1 MSARRLGVVRLMTL
15 LSACAAPPHYEEPS
29 TLRGYEILITRQD
42 SLGRAVAQGL
52 RRRGFTV
59 RGQVRG
65 GGPPTVYVLTFPFR
79 ETEPPGLTSLNVRLA
94 DTRTGAIVAAV
105 SIPLDSLGSS
115 ATDRARIIVDS
126 LAASAALR
134 RLISPP

>member
-1 MSARRLGVVRLMTL
+1 MTL
-15 LSACAAPPHYEEPS
+15 LSACAAPSHYEEPS
-29 TLRGYEILITRQD
+29 ALRGYEILITRED

-59 RGQVRG
+59 RGHVRG
-65 GGPPTVYVLTFPFR
+65 GGPPTAYVLTFPFR
-79 ETEPPGLTSLNVRLA
+79 ETEPPGLTWLHVRLA

-105 SIPLDSLGSS
+105 SMPLDSLGPS
-115 ATDRARIIVDS
+115 ATDLARIIVDS